1 MQSHTNEVI
10 DDHNHRYWFKLAHTC
25 MIEDRYI
32 EYTQVQ
38 ALSFEYGVSLLI
50 FIDQSFTNLYKE
62 TF

>member
-1 MQSHTNEVI
+1 
-10 DDHNHRYWFKLAHTC
+10 